1 MNEDVAYITE
11 TPTVFDRILGFFGL
25 MRKKTAE
32 SAMNDALDNE
42 RRSARMHLRSA
53 HEKANSIRLKL
64 LASEVMIDEAD
75 AHFQT
80 TPEYFNR
87 KLWGLNSRAD
97 QILAASSRA
106 MRIVGHATGA

>member
-32 SAMNDALDNE
+32 STMNNTLDNE

-87 KLWGLNSRAD
+87 KLWGL
-97 QILAASSRA
+97 SSRA
-106 MRIVGHATGA
+106 EQLLAA

>member
-25 MRKKTAE
+25 VRKKTAE
-32 SAMNDALDNE
+32 AVTNVALDNE

-87 KLWGLNSRAD
+87 KLWSLNSRAE
-97 QILAASSRA
+97 QLLAA
-106 MRIVGHATGA
+106 

>member
-25 MRKKTAE
+25 VRKQTAE
-32 SAMNDALDNE
+32 VVTNVALENE
-42 RRSARMHLRSA
+42 RRSARMHLRTA
-53 HEKANSIRLKL
+53 QEKANSIRLKL

-87 KLWGLNSRAD
+87 KLWGLNSRAE
-97 QILAASSRA
+97 QLLAA
-106 MRIVGHATGA
+106 